1 MRFLSAALCTTVAA
15 ALLAS
20 CSGSGSSPSSALPSG
35 VGNATKISQLGHHAK
50 PLMAVEAK
58 YLVHKFR
65 GHVRLVPPNNGLYAQ
80 QFLSTTASVQG
91 YAKNNS
97 GNGPPICAVGSGTN
111 VNGFGTD
118 AAGNLIVPAA
128 FSGIQ
133 IYNGPGMCGSLNTT
147 ITDSYGQAADGAAQ
161 DAINGTIV
169 VGHASGI
176 VTACSIS
183 SGCTALTLNDA
194 GFSQVA
200 MDKAGNCY
208 ANAFDSSSFASSLW
222 YFAGCTGTGVEQ
234 TGFSSPTGST
244 GGIDIDNKGNVVS
257 TSQGAPSQVEVWH
270 CASGACTSV
279 AGPTPLNGTGDSV
292 YCHLGKQNE
301 RLACGN
307 ASTGTVDVYSYL
319 PSRSPAY
326 MYSFSNGL
334 SVSNIVEAAA
344 YNPRSPK

>member
-35 VGNATKISQLGHHAK
+35 VGNATKISHQMGHAK
-50 PLMAVEAK
+50 PMMAVEAK
-58 YLVHKFR
+58 FLVHKFQ
-65 GHVRLVPPNNGLYAQ
+65 GHVRLVPPNNGVYAQ

-111 VNGFGTD
+111 VNGFGVD
-118 AAGNLIVPAA
+118 ASGNLILPAA

-147 ITDSYGQAADGAAQ
+147 ITDSTGQAADAAAQ

-169 VGHASGI
+169 VGHSGGQ
-176 VTACSIS
+176 VDACTIS
-183 SGCTALTLNDA
+183 GGCTQLTSNSA
-194 GFSQVA
+194 GFVQVA
-200 MDKAGNCY
+200 MDKVGNCY
-208 ANAFDSSSFASSLW
+208 ANAFDSVSFASSLW
-222 YFAGCTGTGVEQ
+222 YFAGCAGTGVEQ

-279 AGPTPLNGTGDSV
+279 AGPTPLNGTGDAV

-307 ASTGTVDVYSYL
+307 ASTGSVDVYSYL
-319 PSRSPAY
+319 PTRAPAY
-326 MYSFSNGL
+326 MYSFNNGL
-334 SVSNIVEAAA
+334 VSSNIVEAAA

>member
-111 VNGFGTD
+111 VNGFGVD